1 MIDFL
6 NLGNEEK
13 STLAGSEFHT
23 FTILS
28 VKKLRRVGLSH
39 LISFVYKLYNN
50 ARESCGL
57 RAPKL
62 HLAPKSDGVFDF

>member
-1 MIDFL
+1 L

-28 VKKLRRVGLSH
+28 VKKLRRFGLSH
-39 LISFVYKLYNN
+39 CALYSLYVNRIN
-50 ARESCGL
+50 TDESHGC
-57 RAPKL
+57 R
-62 HLAPKSDGVFDF
+62 

>member
-1 MIDFL
+1 VIDYL

-28 VKKLRRVGLSH
+28 VKKLRRFGLSH
-39 LISFVYKLYNN
+39 CALYSLHGCPLV
-50 ARESCGL
+50 ADDVIVKYLLTSRHIK
-57 RAPKL
+57 PKTSL
-62 HLAPKSDGVFDF
+62 